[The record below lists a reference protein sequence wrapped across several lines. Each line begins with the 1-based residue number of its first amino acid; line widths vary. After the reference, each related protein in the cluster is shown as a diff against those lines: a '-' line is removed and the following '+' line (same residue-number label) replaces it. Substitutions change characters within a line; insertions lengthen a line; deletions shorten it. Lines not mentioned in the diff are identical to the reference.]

1 MSDNVDPLSGAYH
14 RARQGY
20 GIITGVL
27 LLWVYVGVTMQA
39 IPIVNVELNTP
50 NAVPHVLALL
60 LGYYLIR
67 FTLEWYQCD
76 KQRRCEIASRVDF
89 AFAHGLGV
97 FALGSYFLR
106 HFLDVPVGEQLNVNV
121 VIAGLL
127 GFLTMLGGCEIYR
140 YVREGQTDKLRL
152 ISFAA
157 LAVVP
162 VSILVL
168 QTYATGQ
175 IRSMLF
181 GLVCGTALAYGSWR
195 VLQRV
200 M

>member
-106 HFLDVPVGEQLNVNV
+106 HFLDVPVGGTAERERRDRRASRVPHYAWRMRNLSVCPRRPNRQATVD
-121 VIAGLL
+121 LL
-127 GFLTMLGGCEIYR
+127 CRLGGCTR
-140 YVREGQTDKLRL
+140 
-152 ISFAA
+152 
-157 LAVVP
+157 
-162 VSILVL
+162 
-168 QTYATGQ
+168 
-175 IRSMLF
+175 
-181 GLVCGTALAYGSWR
+181 
-195 VLQRV
+195 
-200 M
+200 